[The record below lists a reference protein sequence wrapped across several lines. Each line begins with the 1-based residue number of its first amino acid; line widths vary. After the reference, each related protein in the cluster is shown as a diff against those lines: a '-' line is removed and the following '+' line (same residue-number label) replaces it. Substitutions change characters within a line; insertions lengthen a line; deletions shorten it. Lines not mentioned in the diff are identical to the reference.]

1 MKCRYDKK
9 KDKFLINILSNAI
22 KYTNNN
28 GEINIKLYDDI
39 SSVYISVRDNGT
51 EFVIKLPK

>member
-1 MKCRYDKK
+1 M
-9 KDKFLINILSNAI
+9 INILSNAI